1 MDVTVC
7 DATAFEYWRIPPIV
21 HLLLAGDGVPATLRG
36 KIRLD
41 ELEVARSQFA
51 ASHPLCARFL
61 RPNPASRA
69 SGDAVDALRPVI
81 PLLAANHDGPIDVL
95 VGRSSDCHASTLI
108 HPRQWESAALSHRAV
123 QIASA
128 VSVLTPDRALL
139 QIASRASLVRVVL
152 LGSELC
158 GSFAV
163 YDPPEPLRSLLQAVQ
178 DRGGIPAL
186 AGWRPCLTAGGRLS
200 GLWSRPALTTPKN
213 LARLADAHRPR
224 KGSQT
229 LARAAGLIVVG
240 AASPF
245 EVQAGALLGL
255 PRQLGAEGFAGFS
268 YNRRV
273 VLTRDARLLAQR
285 NSCYCDLYWESGLDV
300 ECQSALVHQTEAS
313 FLSDSDRTAAL
324 RRMGIDVL
332 PITYS
337 QLADPARFEALSKT
351 VSRLL
356 GKRAYSKSARQKQL
370 ATQLRGEVLVDWTS
384 LPRV

>member
-7 DATAFEYWRIPPIV
+7 DTTAFEYWRIPPIV
-21 HLLLAGDGVPATLRG
+21 HLLLADDCVPAALRG
-36 KIRLD
+36 KIRPE
-41 ELEVARSQFA
+41 ELEAARNQLVT
-51 ASHPLCARFL
+51 SHPLCARFL

-69 SGDAVDALRPVI
+69 SGDVADALRPAI
-81 PLLAANHDGPIDVL
+81 PLLAANHTGPIDVL
-95 VGRSSDCHASTLI
+95 AGRMSECHTSSLI
-108 HPRQWESAALSHRAV
+108 HLRQWSSAAPSHRAV
-123 QIASA
+123 QIASS
-128 VSVLTPDRALL
+128 VSVLAPERALL
-139 QIASRASLVRVVL
+139 QIASRASLVRVIL

-163 YDPPEPLRSLLQAVQ
+163 YEPPEPLRALLQALQ

-186 AGWRPCLTAGGRLS
+186 ADWRPCLTANGRLS
-200 GLWSRPALTTPKN
+200 GLWSRPALATPKG
-213 LARLADAHRPR
+213 LARLAKTHSPR
-224 KGSQT
+224 KGSQQ
-229 LARAAGLIVVG
+229 LGRAAELIAAG

-245 EVQAGALLGL
+245 EVQAGVLLGL
-255 PRQLGAEGFAGFS
+255 PRRLGAEGFTGFS

-273 VLTRDARLLAQR
+273 ILSHDARLLAQR
-285 NSCYCDLYWESGLDV
+285 NSCYCDLYWEPGLDI

-324 RRMGIDVL
+324 RRMGVDVL

-356 GKRAYSKSARQKQL
+356 GKRPYPKSARQKQL
-370 ATQLRGEVLVDWTS
+370 SARLRSEVLVDWTS
-384 LPRV
+384 LPQV